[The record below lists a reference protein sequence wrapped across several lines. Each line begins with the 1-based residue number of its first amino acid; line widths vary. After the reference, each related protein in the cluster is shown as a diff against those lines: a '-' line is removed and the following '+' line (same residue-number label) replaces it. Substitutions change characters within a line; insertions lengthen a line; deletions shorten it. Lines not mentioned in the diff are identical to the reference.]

1 MALVVDDWIWSNDG
15 MIPTGEGEPKYW
27 EKKQFQCNY
36 IHNEHKK
43 D

>member
-15 MIPTGEGEPKYW
+15 MIPTGEGGPKYW